1 MIKNIP
7 TKVQLADMLPLLD
20 RNNKGRYNYFY
31 LPIDLKSQ
39 CSVGFAF
46 INFLD
51 PLFILDFYLE
61 FNCIRWSEIMTFCNS
76 NKMCEIV
83 YGNVQG
89 LEDIKKELENKN
101 LMKKND
107 TRIKPI
113 ILDHVQTNPLEIQE
127 VRQRY
132 RNSV

>member
-1 MIKNIP
+1 
-7 TKVQLADMLPLLD
+7 
-20 RNNKGRYNYFY
+20 
-31 LPIDLKSQ
+31 
-39 CSVGFAF
+39 
-46 INFLD
+46 
-51 PLFILDFYLE
+51 
-61 FNCIRWSEIMTFCNS
+61 
-76 NKMCEIV
+76 MCEIV